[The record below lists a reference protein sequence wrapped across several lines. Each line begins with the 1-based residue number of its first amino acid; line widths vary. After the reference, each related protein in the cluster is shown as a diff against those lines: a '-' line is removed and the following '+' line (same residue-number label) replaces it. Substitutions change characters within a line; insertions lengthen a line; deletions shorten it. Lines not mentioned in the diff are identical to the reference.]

1 MTFNLTFETVKG
13 HLYHTLFLRSKITLT
28 LFIVGGMSQNL
39 QIDINTS
46 TLCLT
51 WLGTAEANDEVDTM

>member
-13 HLYHTLFLRSKITLT
+13 HLYHTLFLRSKSLW
-28 LFIVGGMSQNL
+28 LFFIVGGMSQNL

-46 TLCLT
+46 TLCLN